1 MTFPQTT
8 CRSLALNVGFNAK
21 LDAPGGG
28 GVDPGLRITV
38 TVAQSGSASPKS
50 VTAKSDE
57 VNALSVELN
66 GGAWDIST
74 TANEP
79 TGGAWNI
86 YLNGYASCTNSTGVS
101 GN

>member
-1 MTFPQTT
+1 
-8 CRSLALNVGFNAK
+8 
-21 LDAPGGG
+21 
-28 GVDPGLRITV
+28 VDPGLRITV

-57 VNALSVELN
+57 VDTLFVKLN
-66 GGAWDIST
+66 GGPWNIST

-79 TGGAWNI
+79 TGGSWDI

>member
-1 MTFPQTT
+1 MTFPPTT
-8 CRSLALNVGFNAK
+8 CRSLTLHVGFNAK
-21 LDAPGGG
+21 LDGPSGG

-38 TVAQSGSASPKS
+38 AVAQSGSASPKS

-57 VNALSVELN
+57 VGTLFVKLN
-66 GGAWDIST
+66 GGPWNIST
-74 TANEP
+74 SANEP
-79 TGGAWNI
+79 TGGSWDI